1 MPASKQIAV
10 LSVRL
15 PASKLRRIKSLAASR
30 GVTLQEAVDQALEA
44 WALHR
49 RPAVPLPLDALE
61 GSLAGSMSRGS
72 CGRTAKPN
80 LPKRRATY
88 RWRTWSWMRGL

>member
-1 MPASKQIAV
+1 MPANKQIAV

-44 WALHR
+44 WALHLK
-49 RPAVPLPLDALE
+49 PAVLLPPDALE
-61 GSLAGSMSRGS
+61 GSLAGIDVERIMRE
-72 CGRTAKPN
+72 GRKAGLAKE
-80 LPKRRATY
+80 RSHA
-88 RWRTWSWMRGL
+88 

>member
-1 MPASKQIAV
+1 MTVSKQVAV

-44 WALHR
+44 WALR
-49 RPAVPLPLDALE
+49 LRPAVPLPLDALE
-61 GSLAGSMSRGS
+61 GSLAGIDVERIMREE
-72 CGRTAKPN
+72 RKAELAKEQGH
-80 LPKRRATY
+80 A
-88 RWRTWSWMRGL
+88 

>member
-1 MPASKQIAV
+1 V

-44 WALHR
+44 WAFNPRSAHR
-49 RPAVPLPLDALE
+49 LSLDALE
-61 GSLAGSMSRGS
+61 GSLAGVDVEKLMIDDRKAEL
-72 CGRTAKPN
+72 AKE
-80 LPKRRATY
+80 RA
-88 RWRTWSWMRGL
+88 RLR

>member
-1 MPASKQIAV
+1 MTASKQTAV

-44 WALHR
+44 WALHLK
-49 RPAVPLPLDALE
+49 PALPLSLDALE
-61 GSLAGSMSRGS
+61 GSLAGVDVERIMREERKAEVAKDRG
-72 CGRTAKPN
+72 
-80 LPKRRATY
+80 RA
-88 RWRTWSWMRGL
+88 